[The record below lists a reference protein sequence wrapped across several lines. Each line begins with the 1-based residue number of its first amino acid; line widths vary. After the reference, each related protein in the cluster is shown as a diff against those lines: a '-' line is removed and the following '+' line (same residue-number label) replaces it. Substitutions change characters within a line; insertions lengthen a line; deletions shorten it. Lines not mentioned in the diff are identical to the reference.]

1 MLIFFSF
8 LFSVS
13 LFSDLIDMYI
23 DENKALIK
31 RMFGE
36 YSPPSDG
43 GEPDNHIQS
52 SKVTTTTT
60 YDGSR
65 MKKSRGKRSHKFN
78 DNNK

>member
-1 MLIFFSF
+1 
-8 LFSVS
+8 
-13 LFSDLIDMYI
+13 MYI

-36 YSPPSDG
+36 YSPPSDRV
-43 GEPDNHIQS
+43 EPDNHLQP
-52 SKVTTTTT
+52 SKVTT

-65 MKKSRGKRSHKFN
+65 VKKNNRGKRSHKFN